1 MTHTVMTCVT
11 HTALC
16 DDVTHMALCDANYWK
31 VREYRRSG
39 VLVTLAAF
47 PANHNMGLPPNLL
60 SSTFHT
66 PVSWTINISIL
77 LLWNEMSQVRALRL
91 LNRYGYLEGL
101 KVSSM
106 VRVSLC
112 LLGMDEIDISV
123 SGQDLLNSSEIMQA
137 LTMFQSFYSKY
148 CIHDW

>member
-1 MTHTVMTCVT
+1 MHCNNTDDVIILKKSLRRERWWDIKSITRSKTSSWEYISLQGLWWMMWWVCDTH
-11 HTALC
+11 C

-77 LLWNEMSQVRALRL
+77 RRNVPSASFETPESIWISGRFESLL
-91 LNRYGYLEGL
+91 YGP
-101 KVSSM
+101 S
-106 VRVSLC
+106 
-112 LLGMDEIDISV
+112 
-123 SGQDLLNSSEIMQA
+123 
-137 LTMFQSFYSKY
+137 
-148 CIHDW
+148 